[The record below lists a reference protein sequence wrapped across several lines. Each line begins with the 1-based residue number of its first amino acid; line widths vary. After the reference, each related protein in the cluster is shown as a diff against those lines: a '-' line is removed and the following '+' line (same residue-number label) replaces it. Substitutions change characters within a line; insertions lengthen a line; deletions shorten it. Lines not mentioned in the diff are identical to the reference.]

1 MNAEYLKLAF
11 THLRHRPTRT
21 LLTMIGIFIG
31 IASVVALVSLGQGL
45 QNTIIEQFQSL
56 GSDKLIIMPGGGEGF
71 QSMVSAFMGGTAVLT
86 DDDLDVVRRSQGIAL
101 ATAMTTKMAPLEFKD
116 EKKITFVIGIPVDL
130 EGRRLIEGM
139 TSVKIDHGRMGRE
152 GDHYK
157 IVVGYLLAKKENGLF
172 SKPVKVGDRIRLM
185 EKDFEVVGTLLTVGN
200 PSDDKQVYIPME
212 TAKEIFNTKDYT
224 MLYAQVR
231 SGLEPAVVAET
242 VKKELRRSRH
252 VQEGKEDFSIQTI
265 QQMISSSMN
274 ILLIVQVIVLTIA
287 AVSLV
292 VGGVG
297 IMNTM
302 YTAVMERTREIGIM
316 KAIGA
321 TNEDIT
327 EIFLVE
333 SGFLGMVGGA
343 VGVTIGA
350 LVSKGIE
357 AVAAQ
362 ALGTTLLRVWLP
374 PELILGTLAFS
385 FIIGAA
391 SGVLPARQ
399 AASLKPVEALRYE

>member
-1 MNAEYLKLAF
+1 LNAEYLKLAF